1 MIVFAFIAFINS
13 FLLFQV
19 QLVIGKFIL
28 PWFGGVPAVWTTSMM
43 FFQVMLLLGYAFS
56 RLVRTGRTMLGA
68 FVPVLTVL
76 SIGLLVYQYAL
87 RGAPA
92 LPAPFFKPH
101 GADTPVLKILA
112 MLTVTVGLP
121 YFTLA
126 AASPLLQTWYYAL
139 EKRSPYHL
147 YGISNFGSLAGL
159 LSYPFLVER
168 VMDVQSQSRLWFFGF
183 LLNGA
188 LVSAVALVVLARAN
202 ARRSGEERAPANSHR
217 GVPAQTPV
225 KARGEA
231 LAQTPA
237 QARKRSAAG
246 DYERPP
252 SMRSRLLW
260 VALAAVA
267 SLSLLAFTNQICQ
280 EIAVIPFLWALPLAL
295 YLLSFILTFGR
306 KRIYDRKI
314 FGIAFAALAFATGA
328 VLVKAK
334 GFPVLG
340 QVALFSCTLFAIC
353 MICHGELS
361 RRAPHPSRLA
371 SFYLSIALGGAAG
384 AVFVNLAAPLI
395 FSGYWELHLSVFAA
409 ALLLSSLILR
419 EGRLEH
425 GAGPRIRGF
434 SIKKAFV
441 FSLPPLIAACLGLS
455 PLQYY
460 RNSVSSFRNFYGVL
474 RVEEKEVETPRS
486 GIFFLMHG
494 ITTHGF
500 QFTREDLRS
509 TPTCYYGRQS
519 GVGLAFTKHP
529 NRSSGNPL
537 KVGAVGLGVGTVAAY
552 GREGDIFD
560 FYEINPKVVD
570 LALGSG
576 GYFDFLAASGARI
589 GTERGDARLLIEREA
604 GEGKKHKYY
613 DLLVLDAFSSDSI
626 PVHLLTR
633 EAFSLYARILK
644 DDGIIAVHTSN
655 RTLAIALQVL
665 RQAFHAGFPAAV
677 LLTPGDD
684 FSFRAEWVIA
694 TKNERFLSEPEMARN
709 LIDPRLFAR
718 KYPLSLWTDRHSSL
732 FEIVKQETGRRK
744 EITHGVQ

>member
-1 MIVFAFIAFINS
+1 MIVFVFIAFINS

-43 FFQVMLLLGYAFS
+43 FFQVLLLLGYAFS
-56 RLVRTGRTMLGA
+56 RLVAWRPLRTGRAILGA
-68 FVPVLTVL
+68 LVPVLCVL

-92 LPAPFFKPH
+92 LPAPFFKPR
-101 GADTPVLKILA
+101 GAGAPVLKILA

-139 EKRSPYHL
+139 QKRSPYHL

-183 LLNGA
+183 LINGA
-188 LVSAVALVVLARAN
+188 LVSVVALVVLARAN
-202 ARRSGEERAPANSHR
+202 ALRPGEARADAHR
-217 GVPAQTPV
+217 GDLAQTHG

-237 QARKRSAAG
+237 GARERSAAG
-246 DYERPP
+246 DHERPP

-295 YLLSFILTFGR
+295 YLLSFILTFAR

-314 FGIAFAALAFATGA
+314 FGIAFAALAFGTGA
-328 VLVKAK
+328 ILLKAK

-371 SFYLSIALGGAAG
+371 SFYLSIAVGGAAG

-395 FSGYWELHLSVFAA
+395 FSGYWELHLSIFAA
-409 ALLLSSLILR
+409 ALLLSFLILK
-419 EGRLEH
+419 EGRVGP
-425 GAGPRIRGF
+425 GAGPRTVGF
-434 SIKKAFV
+434 SMNKAIAL
-441 FSLPPLIAACLGLS
+441 SLPPLIAACLSLS

-500 QFTREDLRS
+500 QFTREDLRKI
-509 TPTCYYGRQS
+509 PTCYYGRQS

-529 NRSSGNPL
+529 NRSSGDPL
-537 KVGAVGLGVGTVAAY
+537 RVGAVGLGVGTVAAY

-570 LALGSG
+570 LALGGG
-576 GYFDFLAASGARI
+576 GYFDFLAAGGARI
-589 GTERGDARLLIEREA
+589 GTETGDARLLIEREA
-604 GEGKKHKYY
+604 GEGLKHKYY
-613 DLLVLDAFSSDSI
+613 DLLVLDAFSSDSV

-633 EAFSLYARILK
+633 EAFSLYTQVLK

-655 RTLAIALQVL
+655 RTLAIARQVL
-665 RQAFHAGFPAAV
+665 RQAFYAGFPAAV

-684 FSFRAEWVIA
+684 FSFGAEWVIA
-694 TKNERFLSEPEMARN
+694 TKNKRFLSEPEVARN
-709 LIDPRLFAR
+709 LIDPRLFER

-732 FEIVKQETGRRK
+732 FEIVK
-744 EITHGVQ
+744 